1 MSSIFFQRDTHTQD
15 NCPGSVFELAMNI
28 RRLVWFG
35 EKLCAVNA
43 AMLPRAAS
51 SSAGDPATWLP
62 VSYSQP
68 GPVQLDQLR
77 LVRPTDMVLL
87 NIQTATPPPPLP
99 LLVETVAGSRRKM
112 SPPPPSRCKKW
123 LNHTS
128 DISTVNLPLSCDL
141 SLIEYL
147 TDALVSLDLQVSML
161 RPQVFLRYFD

>member
-1 MSSIFFQRDTHTQD
+1 
-15 NCPGSVFELAMNI
+15 MNI

-77 LVRPTDMVLL
+77 LVYRQQSLPPFPSTVL
-87 NIQTATPPPPLP
+87 AS
-99 LLVETVAGSRRKM
+99 TVAGSFQAAEGKC
-112 SPPPPSRCKKW
+112 PPTHPALK
-123 LNHTS
+123 NGHTS
-128 DISTVNLPLSCDL
+128 DISTGNLLPICDL
-141 SLIEYL
+141 SLIE
-147 TDALVSLDLQVSML
+147 M
-161 RPQVFLRYFD
+161 FN